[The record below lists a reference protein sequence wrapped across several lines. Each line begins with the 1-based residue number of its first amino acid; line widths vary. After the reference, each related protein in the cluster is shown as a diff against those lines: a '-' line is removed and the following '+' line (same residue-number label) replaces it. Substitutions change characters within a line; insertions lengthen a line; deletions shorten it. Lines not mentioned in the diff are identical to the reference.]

1 MKKYILPLLLFVLLA
16 MQSCVRCGTTGGSFK
31 RLPVEEFKAFIASPD
46 VQLVDVRTAEEYA
59 AGHIEGSVNIDVMKG
74 HEELA
79 TVLDPEQSILDK
91 GDSYLYLPPE
101 TNRMMD
107 NLFLEVRIS
116 GQQTDE
122 EEDGTSALPVIL
134 TLSGLGAAAIF
145 LFLPKRKKK

>member
-79 TVLDPEQSILDK
+79 TVLDPERPVA
-91 GDSYLYLPPE
+91 LYCRSGRRSE
-101 TNRMMD
+101 NAGWV
-107 NLFLEVRIS
+107 LEKVFFKNVVDLE
-116 GQQTDE
+116 GGYNAWME
-122 EEDGTSALPVIL
+122 YHGNAE
-134 TLSGLGAAAIF
+134 
-145 LFLPKRKKK
+145 